1 MKTVKLKDLV
11 DFSNGYAFKS
21 TDYVEYSNTVNC
33 RMSNIRPDGSF
44 DVEYNIK
51 YLPDEFA
58 EKYKGFILNDGD
70 IIIAMTDMAGDPKI
84 LGVPT
89 LVNTKGYSVLMN
101 QRVGKLTLKS
111 KDIHPTYLKYYLMS
125 NYARNYFKSFAGGGV
140 QLNIG
145 QKEILNIDIKLCDIK
160 EQVEI
165 CNVLDKINVL
175 IQQNS
180 KQIEKLD
187 QLIKSRFI
195 ELFGDPRI
203 NPKGYDIVPISSLF
217 DVGSSKRVFESE
229 WRESG
234 VPFYR
239 AREIVKLSKDGH
251 VDNELFIEE
260 EMYEAYK
267 AKYGVPKAGDMMVT
281 GVGTLGVCYIVKET
295 DRFYFKD
302 GNTLW
307 FKNKGL
313 CDVRFIK
320 DQYDTDFVKEQ
331 ITANANVSTV
341 GTYTITNANNTL
353 VLLPS
358 LAEQEQYV
366 EFCKQTDKSKLAVQQ
381 SLEKLETLKK
391 SLMQQYF
398 G

>member
-1 MKTVKLKDLV
+1 M
-11 DFSNGYAFKS
+11 SI
-21 TDYVEYSNTVNC
+21 EY
-33 RMSNIRPDGSF
+33 
-44 DVEYNIK
+44 K
-51 YLPDEFA
+51 
-58 EKYKGFILNDGD
+58 
-70 IIIAMTDMAGDPKI
+70 
-84 LGVPT
+84 
-89 LVNTKGYSVLMN
+89 
-101 QRVGKLTLKS
+101 
-111 KDIHPTYLKYYLMS
+111 
-125 NYARNYFKSFAGGGV
+125 
-140 QLNIG
+140 
-145 QKEILNIDIKLCDIK
+145 
-160 EQVEI
+160 
-165 CNVLDKINVL
+165 
-175 IQQNS
+175 
-180 KQIEKLD
+180 KLD
-187 QLIKSRFI
+187 QVCEILDSRRIPITASDRKSGIYPYFGANGLQDYVDDYIFDDELVLLAEDGGNFGSKDRPIAYRVSGKCWVNNHAHVLKAKDEINIDYLCYSLMFYNTNGLVNGATRQKLTQAAMRQMLIPVRSMPEQLQIVKRIRSIFDLINDRTSELLLLDQLVKSRFI
-195 ELFGDPRI
+195 EMFGDPRI
-203 NPKGYDIVPISSLF
+203 NPKGYDIVSISSLF

-239 AREIVKLSKDGH
+239 AREIVKLSKDGY

-267 AKYGVPKAGDMMVT
+267 AKYGVPKAGDLMVT

-366 EFCKQTDKSKLAVQQ
+366 EFCKQVDKSKFEIQK
-381 SLEKLETLKK
+381 SLDELEILKK

>member
-1 MKTVKLKDLV
+1 LKLGDICKFQSGGTPSKGEPSYFNGNIPWITTVALNESIIDESNAV
-11 DFSNGYAFKS
+11 DWITEKAIEKSAAKIVPANSVMVGTRVGVGKVAINKVPMSTSQDIISLLDIDESKWNKEFICKFILGKGNYLNGQARGA
-21 TDYVEYSNTVNC
+21 T
-33 RMSNIRPDGSF
+33 
-44 DVEYNIK
+44 IK
-51 YLPDEFA
+51 GIKIEILAGLQLPDIPLEQQC
-58 EKYKGFILNDGD
+58 K
-70 IIIAMTDMAGDPKI
+70 IATAIDA
-84 LGVPT
+84 
-89 LVNTKGYSVLMN
+89 VNNLIAL
-101 QRVGKLTLKS
+101 R
-111 KDIHPTYLKYYLMS
+111 
-125 NYARNYFKSFAGGGV
+125 
-140 QLNIG
+140 
-145 QKEILNIDIKLCDIK
+145 K
-160 EQVEI
+160 EQ
-165 CNVLDKINVL
+165 LA
-175 IQQNS
+175 
-180 KQIEKLD
+180 KLD
-187 QLIKSRFI
+187 QLVKSRFI

-366 EFCKQTDKSKLAVQQ
+366 EFCKQTDKSKLAIQQ
-381 SLEKLETLKK
+381 SLDKLETLKK
-391 SLMQQYF
+391 TLMQEYF

>member
-1 MKTVKLKDLV
+1 MARLGDVGKIITGNTPKTSDPENYASDDICFVKPSDIAGETVTDL
-11 DFSNGYAFKS
+11 
-21 TDYVEYSNTVNC
+21 TDSEFYISEHA
-33 RMSNIRPDGSF
+33 RAKARI
-44 DVEYNIK
+44 
-51 YLPDEFA
+51 LP
-58 EKYKGFILNDGD
+58 
-70 IIIAMTDMAGDPKI
+70 PK
-84 LGVPT
+84 
-89 LVNTKGYSVLMN
+89 SVLVTCIGIIGKVAINDMECAFN
-101 QRVGKLTLKS
+101 QQINAIIPDNSKCLTEYLAYAIQNSQAKLQDIANAPVVPIINKTQFSDIEIRLPPLSEQKKCVERLKS
-111 KDIHPTYLKYYLMS
+111 VSKLISLRK
-125 NYARNYFKSFAGGGV
+125 A
-140 QLNIG
+140 QLAA
-145 QKEILNIDIKLCDIK
+145 
-160 EQVEI
+160 
-165 CNVLDKINVL
+165 
-175 IQQNS
+175 
-180 KQIEKLD
+180 LD
-187 QLIKSRFI
+187 QLVKSRFI

-229 WRESG
+229 WREVG

-239 AREIVKLSKDGH
+239 AREIVKLSRDGH

-260 EMYEAYK
+260 SMYEAYK
-267 AKYGVPKAGDMMVT
+267 EKYGVPKAGDMMVT

-295 DRFYFKD
+295 DQFYFKD

-353 VLLPS
+353 VLIPPLE
-358 LAEQEQYV
+358 EQEQYV
-366 EFCKQTDKSKLAVQQ
+366 EFCKQTDKSKLAIQR
-381 SLEKLETLKK
+381 SLDELETLKK
-391 SLMQQYF
+391 ALMQKYF

>member
-1 MKTVKLKDLV
+1 MAR
-11 DFSNGYAFKS
+11 FSEVLTIINGKNQSKVENPNGKYPIYGSGGIMGYAD
-21 TDYVEYSNTVNC
+21 DYICEAQTVIIGRKGSINKPIFVETPFWNVDTAFGLSANK
-33 RMSNIRPDGSF
+33 
-44 DVEYNIK
+44 DVLLPK
-51 YLPDEFA
+51 YLYYFCEYFDF
-58 EKYKGFILNDGD
+58 EKLNTTVT
-70 IIIAMTDMAGDPKI
+70 IPSLTKANLLNIEME
-84 LGVPT
+84 LPT
-89 LVNTKGYSVLMN
+89 IEQQQEIV
-101 QRVGKLTLKS
+101 
-111 KDIHPTYLKYYLMS
+111 
-125 NYARNYFKSFAGGGV
+125 V
-140 QLNIG
+140 QLDKVENIISFR
-145 QKEILNIDIKLCDIK
+145 K
-160 EQVEI
+160 
-165 CNVLDKINVL
+165 
-175 IQQNS
+175 QQLS
-180 KQIEKLD
+180 KLD
-187 QLIKSRFI
+187 ELIKARFV

-239 AREIVKLSKDGH
+239 AREIVKLSKDGY
-251 VDNELFIEE
+251 VDNDLFIEE

-353 VLLPS
+353 VLLPP
-358 LAEQEQYV
+358 LAEQGQYV
-366 EFCKQTDKSKLAVQQ
+366 EFCKQTDKSKFEFQQ

-391 SLMQQYF
+391 ALMQKYF

>member
-1 MKTVKLKDLV
+1 M
-11 DFSNGYAFKS
+11 
-21 TDYVEYSNTVNC
+21 
-33 RMSNIRPDGSF
+33 
-44 DVEYNIK
+44 
-51 YLPDEFA
+51 
-58 EKYKGFILNDGD
+58 
-70 IIIAMTDMAGDPKI
+70 
-84 LGVPT
+84 
-89 LVNTKGYSVLMN
+89 
-101 QRVGKLTLKS
+101 
-111 KDIHPTYLKYYLMS
+111 
-125 NYARNYFKSFAGGGV
+125 
-140 QLNIG
+140 
-145 QKEILNIDIKLCDIK
+145 
-160 EQVEI
+160 
-165 CNVLDKINVL
+165 
-175 IQQNS
+175 
-180 KQIEKLD
+180 
-187 QLIKSRFI
+187 
-195 ELFGDPRI
+195 FGDPRI
-203 NPKGYDIVPISSLF
+203 NPKGYDIVSISSLF

-239 AREIVKLSKDGH
+239 AREIVKLSKDGY

-267 AKYGVPKAGDMMVT
+267 AKYGVPKAGDLMVT

-366 EFCKQTDKSKLAVQQ
+366 EFCKQVDKSKYHGEITCEMEVAA
-381 SLEKLETLKK
+381 
-391 SLMQQYF
+391 
-398 G
+398 

>member
-1 MKTVKLKDLV
+1 MSETIALKNLCEIEITDGTHKTP
-11 DFSNGYAFKS
+11 
-21 TDYVEYSNTVNC
+21 TYVEEGIIFLSSKNVTSGEIDWDNVMYIPHWLHEELYKRIAPQKDDILLAKNGTTGIAAIVDRDEIFDIYVSLAL
-33 RMSNIRPDGSF
+33 IRPDKNKVLPRYLLYAINSNSSKKFF
-44 DVEYNIK
+44 DSH
-51 YLPDEFA
+51 L
-58 EKYKGFILNDGD
+58 KGI
-70 IIIAMTDMAGDPKI
+70 
-84 LGVPT
+84 GVPNLHLT
-89 LVNTKGYSVLMN
+89 YIRETPIKVL
-101 QRVGKLTLKS
+101 
-111 KDIHPTYLKYYLMS
+111 
-125 NYARNYFKSFAGGGV
+125 SFEE
-140 QLNIG
+140 QQYI
-145 QKEILNIDIKLCDIK
+145 ID
-160 EQVEI
+160 
-165 CNVLDKINVL
+165 VLDKVNNIISCRRKQLLKLDKL
-175 IQQNS
+175 IQ
-180 KQIEKLD
+180 
-187 QLIKSRFI
+187 SRFI
-195 ELFGDPRI
+195 EMFGDPRI

-239 AREIVKLSKDGH
+239 AREIVKLSRDGY
-251 VDNELFIEE
+251 VDNDLFIEE

-353 VLLPS
+353 VLLPP

-366 EFCKQTDKSKLAVQQ
+366 EFCKQTDKSKLAVQK
-381 SLEKLETLKK
+381 SLEKFETLKK
-391 SLMQQYF
+391 ALMQKYF
-398 G
+398 E